1 MKKIARYVLT
11 ASALIAGGTAFA
23 LDVDAHLNLEGNL
36 ANGGKGTST
45 GVSDIGWRIPF
56 GIDIKL

>member
-45 GVSDIGWRIPF
+45 RFIEINERTARAF
-56 GIDIKL
+56 